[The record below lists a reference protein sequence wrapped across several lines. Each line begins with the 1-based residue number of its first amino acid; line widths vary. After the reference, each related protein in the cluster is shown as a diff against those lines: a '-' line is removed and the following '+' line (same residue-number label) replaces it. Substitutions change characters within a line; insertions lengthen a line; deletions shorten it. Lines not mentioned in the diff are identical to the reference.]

1 MPVSVRSRMRCYFKV
16 TVCVTARA
24 SRADHGYVSHFR
36 DSLTSVFYAR
46 VPGPPGGA
54 GAAPAPHV
62 WRGTLA
68 IDNDCGVIRYG
79 GIHAACVTPL

>member
-1 MPVSVRSRMRCYFKV
+1 
-16 TVCVTARA
+16 
-24 SRADHGYVSHFR
+24 
-36 DSLTSVFYAR
+36 
-46 VPGPPGGA
+46 
-54 GAAPAPHV
+54 V